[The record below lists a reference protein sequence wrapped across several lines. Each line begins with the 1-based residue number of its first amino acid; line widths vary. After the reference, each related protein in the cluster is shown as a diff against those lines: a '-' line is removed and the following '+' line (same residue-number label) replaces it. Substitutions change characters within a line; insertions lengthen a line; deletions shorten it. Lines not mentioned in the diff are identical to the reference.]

1 MNTPLP
7 IYYYSDILCI
17 WAWIAQLRI
26 DELHRQLEDKIEIH
40 HHFVDVFG
48 DVQHKID
55 SSWCDR
61 GGYPGYAAHVHTA
74 AENFPELKIH
84 PAVWHEVRPTSSA
97 NAHLVIK
104 ACELAYDA
112 ATSHTAE
119 LTLRRAFFLDAMD
132 ISNLDRLFEILAA
145 QALDPDRLEQRISN
159 GTAMAALMTDYR
171 SAQNAGVSGS
181 PTYVLDGGRQVL
193 FGNVSYRVINANIEE
208 LLRNPT
214 NEASWC

>member
-1 MNTPLP
+1 MKTPLP
-7 IYYYSDILCI
+7 IHYYSDMLCI

-26 DELHRQLEDKIEIH
+26 DELHRQLEGKIELH

-55 SSWCDR
+55 SGWSDR
-61 GGYPGYAAHVHTA
+61 GGFPGYAAHVHIA
-74 AENFPELKIH
+74 ADNFPELKIH
-84 PAVWHEVRPTSSA
+84 PAVWHDVRPNSSA

-104 ACELAYDA
+104 ACELAYDKGI
-112 ATSHTAE
+112 SRQAE
-119 LTLRRAFFLDAMD
+119 LTLRKAFFLDAMD
-132 ISNLDRLFEILAA
+132 ISDLDLLFDLLKA
-145 QALDPDRLEQRISN
+145 QSLDPDRLKQRINN
-159 GTAMAALMTDYR
+159 GTAMAELMTDYR
-171 SAQNAGVSGS
+171 SAQNASVSGS